1 MHGLGLSLW
10 VGEDIT
16 AVSGETPA
24 KKLAPGTY
32 TLKQMVMIG
41 KKL

>member
-24 KKLAPGTY
+24 KKLDSWN
-32 TLKQMVMIG
+32 LHIKNRR
-41 KKL
+41 